1 MTKKP
6 FNQTNIRKELNEI
19 LKHTEIINSE
29 QLHRRVLM
37 TANNRNISEIT
48 REELEELVM
57 EMRKQLSER
66 KELETEFKSLLTIA
80 SAKVKAY
87 ESGLKDQ
94 NLDYI
99 IPPSALMPDYGD
111 PTSFSFQRKFN
122 PKTAGSYN
130 PYQGANRRI
139 VTLRHKIGDLQ
150 EKIIATNKDEQELRI
165 ELERLR
171 KLLEN
176 RPLPKSEPFRHEK
189 PIPKTKGKKKTVTL
203 ASCAKYCRELIKEE
217 KDPMWHDKEL
227 CVYYL
232 LTKDDALA
240 FELFERL
247 FRASLPDFDL
257 DDLDEMIKDRE
268 AQVAI
273 LLEQLRHLEARKQSL
288 EGPFRDLIKR
298 LPGHQLDTS
307 EKLEHYRQRIEELN
321 KKIASIDDINA
332 LIEQLRKRLN
342 ELLQEKEKAFDEGND
357 RLAGVDKDMRDKL
370 NQISAEKAG
379 VEQEYRHLEE
389 RDGRLRE
396 RYETIIMELEKM
408 KKDEEDLRRLIEE
421 MQRKKKKTHDK
432 FVMLQKAG
440 LQYPTEIR
448 ELYKLSKETYP
459 LDLAHQRQEIIDE
472 CNQKSKELRI
482 LKKRCIALRN
492 RIYDQHDRISTYKTR
507 INQIVQDYSNQYS
520 DGTEEY

>member
-1 MTKKP
+1 
-6 FNQTNIRKELNEI
+6 
-19 LKHTEIINSE
+19 
-29 QLHRRVLM
+29 
-37 TANNRNISEIT
+37 
-48 REELEELVM
+48 
-57 EMRKQLSER
+57 
-66 KELETEFKSLLTIA
+66 
-80 SAKVKAY
+80 
-87 ESGLKDQ
+87 
-94 NLDYI
+94 
-99 IPPSALMPDYGD
+99 
-111 PTSFSFQRKFN
+111 
-122 PKTAGSYN
+122 
-130 PYQGANRRI
+130 
-139 VTLRHKIGDLQ
+139 
-150 EKIIATNKDEQELRI
+150 
-165 ELERLR
+165 
-171 KLLEN
+171 
-176 RPLPKSEPFRHEK
+176 
-189 PIPKTKGKKKTVTL
+189 
-203 ASCAKYCRELIKEE
+203 
-217 KDPMWHDKEL
+217 
-227 CVYYL
+227 
-232 LTKDDALA
+232 
-240 FELFERL
+240 
-247 FRASLPDFDL
+247 
-257 DDLDEMIKDRE
+257 MIKDRE

-321 KKIASIDDINA
+321 KKIASIDDVNA

-448 ELYKLSKETYP
+448 ELYRISKETYP

-472 CNQKSKELRI
+472 CNQKSKELKI

-520 DGTEEY
+520 DGADEY